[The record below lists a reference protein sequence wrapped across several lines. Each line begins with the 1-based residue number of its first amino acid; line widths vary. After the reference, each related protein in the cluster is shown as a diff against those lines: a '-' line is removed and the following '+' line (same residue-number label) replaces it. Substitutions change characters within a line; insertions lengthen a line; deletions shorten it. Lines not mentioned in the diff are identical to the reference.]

1 VQNKGSWACHVSSV
15 GGYLKLV
22 YWSTTKCI
30 ACHILTA
37 RLEVK
42 LLLEHCVED
51 FLSSQLN
58 EL

>member
-1 VQNKGSWACHVSSV
+1 MQNKGSWAFCMSSV

-22 YWSTTKCI
+22 TRVPQCI

-42 LLLEHCVED
+42 LLLEHCVQKD
-51 FLSSQLN
+51 LLSSQLN